1 MVKFL
6 IYTILSFFFFSF
18 FFFSVSPRLE
28 GGLEALSKVCNL

>member
-6 IYTILSFFFFSF
+6 IYTILSFFFSF
-18 FFFSVSPRLE
+18 FFFSVSPHLE